1 MNAYLIGWG
10 LLIVPIVAIYI
21 AFVIWDKV
29 EKKKQSHMTLGRGRR
44 MDDGR
49 VGDGAVFQQD
59 AFVLQQAVHGLE
71 EF

>member
-1 MNAYLIGWG
+1 MPKCQVLPFLVELISPSRA
-10 LLIVPIVAIYI
+10 VTV
-21 AFVIWDKV
+21 
-29 EKKKQSHMTLGRGRR
+29 LGQGRR